1 MSESLP
7 LQSPIDRLVE
17 LISLQSTAPDCFT
30 GQSEDIGTP
39 PVFGGQVLAQAL
51 LAAGRT
57 VPAERS
63 IHSIHA
69 YFLLPGVH
77 APINYSVDRVRDGR
91 SFTTRRVDA
100 SQDGETIFELLA
112 SFQSPESGVEHQP
125 LMPDVPEPETLRSER
140 EYRLSIADR
149 IPAHIRE
156 KALQPHGIEFRHVNP
171 IDLLNARP
179 RPATMASWVRASAPL
194 ANDPLLHRALLAYA
208 SDHTLLLAAT
218 MPHGLSLLRGNVR
231 LTSLDHAMWF
241 HRDFRM
247 DEWLLYQIESPC
259 TSGARGLCRGQFFDR
274 SGRLVA
280 STIQEGVVRDQRRIQ
295 TRTASPSLA
304 RAPFILSHS

>member
-1 MSESLP
+1 MSELLPFQSLV
-7 LQSPIDRLVE
+7 DRLVE
-17 LISLQSTAPDCFT
+17 LISLRSAAPDCFI

-39 PVFGGQVLAQAL
+39 SVFGGQVLAQAL

-57 VPAERS
+57 VSDERS

-91 SFTTRRVDA
+91 SFTTRRVVA
-100 SQDGETIFELLA
+100 SQDEETIFEMLA
-112 SFQSPESGVEHQP
+112 SFQSPESGVEHQTS
-125 LMPDVPEPETLRSER
+125 MPDVPEPEALRSEH

-149 IPAHIRE
+149 FPAHMRE
-156 KALQPHGIEFRHVNP
+156 KALKPSGIEFRHINP

-194 ANDPLLHRALLAYA
+194 PDDPTLHRALLAYA
-208 SDHTLLLAAT
+208 SDHALLLAAT
-218 MPHGLSLLRGNVR
+218 MPHGLSLLRGDVR
-231 LTSLDHAMWF
+231 LASLDHAMWF

-259 TSGARGLCRGQFFDR
+259 TSGARGLCRGQFYDR
-274 SGRLVA
+274 RGRLVA
-280 STIQEGVVRDQRRIQ
+280 STIQEGVIRDQRRTQ
-295 TRTASPSLA
+295 VRPT
-304 RAPFILSHS
+304 